1 MNARGKMND
10 LYETTI
16 LQEGLVRITNRRTL
30 IGTQTYSMSDIKSV
44 TVTRRGK
51 DIRPI
56 WLILAGSLFLL
67 WSLIDQ
73 TGYYSEFFN
82 WGIVLLVVGLVLV
95 VMAKPSYVIQV
106 RSASG
111 VRDILGSTDPS
122 YIQRIVQAMNEGLTG
137 RAAAPAGKSHPAA
150 GRASLG

>member
-1 MNARGKMND
+1 MND

-67 WSLIDQ
+67 WSVIDQ
-73 TGYYSEFFN
+73 TGYYRDFFN
-82 WGIVLLVVGLVLV
+82 LGIILSILGMGLLM
-95 VMAKPSYVIQV
+95 MAKPSYVIQV

-111 VRDILGSTDPS
+111 VRDILGSTDRS
-122 YIQRIVQAMNEGLTG
+122 YIQRIVRAMNEGLTG
-137 RAAAPAGKSHPAA
+137 RAGAPAGNRHPAA
-150 GRASLG
+150 GKASPG

>member
-1 MNARGKMND
+1 MND

-67 WSLIDQ
+67 WSVIDQ
-73 TGYYSEFFN
+73 TGYYRDFFN
-82 WGIVLLVVGLVLV
+82 LGIILSILGMALLI
-95 VMAKPSYVIQV
+95 MAKPSYVIQV
-106 RSASG
+106 RSAPG
-111 VRDILGSTDPS
+111 VRDILGSTDLS

-137 RAAAPAGKSHPAA
+137 RAGASAANSHHAAGK
-150 GRASLG
+150 ASLG

>member
-1 MNARGKMND
+1 MND
-10 LYETTI
+10 PYETTI

-30 IGTQTYSMSDIKSV
+30 IGTQTYLMSDIKSV

-67 WSLIDQ
+67 WSVIDQ
-73 TGYYSEFFN
+73 TGYYREFFN

-106 RSASG
+106 RSTSG

-137 RAAAPAGKSHPAA
+137 RAGAPAGNSHPAA

>member
-1 MNARGKMND
+1 MND
-10 LYETTI
+10 QHETTI
-16 LQEGLVRITNRRTL
+16 LQEGLVRITDRRTL

-67 WSLIDQ
+67 WSVIDQ

-82 WGIVLLVVGLVLV
+82 WGIVLLFVGLVLTV
-95 VMAKPSYVIQV
+95 LAKPSFVIQV
-106 RSASG
+106 RSTAG
-111 VRDILGSTDPS
+111 VNDILGSTDPS
-122 YIQRIVQAMNEGLTG
+122 YIQRIVDAMNKAL
-137 RAAAPAGKSHPAA
+137 A
-150 GRASLG
+150 GRAGIAADSTKAVVRKASLG